1 MKKLVIV
8 ESPSKSRT
16 IEKYLGDDYQVLSSV
31 GHIRDLATTGKGG
44 LGVDV
49 EDEFKPKYIVSK
61 GKKKTVT
68 ELKKAAKNAD
78 EIFLATD
85 LDREGEAIAWHLA
98 EELKVDLNENNRIV
112 FNEITKDAI
121 LEAFKHPRK
130 IDLDLV
136 DSQETRRIL
145 DRIIGFKLSSLLR
158 SKIKS
163 KSAGRVQSVALKLIA
178 DREAE
183 ILAFI
188 SEEYWS
194 IHADFI
200 KNELKVESELHH
212 IKKRKPKIENQAQ
225 ADKIISECQDD
236 FTVTSVKSR
245 KRNKKPKLTFITSSM
260 QQEASTKLRFSAKK
274 TMRVAQ
280 GLYEGVTVKDELVG
294 LITYMRTDSY
304 RLSPVFVA
312 NAYKVLEDTYGK
324 EYVGKYRPAKN
335 EKAQDA
341 HEGIRPTHAEYTPV
355 EIKKYLTPDEY
366 KLYNL
371 IYARTMSSLMKDAKM
386 ETNTV
391 VFSQKDY
398 DFRVSGSR
406 ILFDGYLKLYSE
418 FEQVSEQTLPLF
430 KEGEVLKA
438 EKVEGKQ
445 HFTQPPSRYTEARLI
460 KELEEL
466 GIGRPSTYASIIDA
480 ITNRNYVEHRSST
493 EGSSTKVFWPT
504 ERGLLTN
511 TELQNFFN
519 EIINEKYTAQMED
532 DLDKIA
538 DGEAERL
545 EMLTT
550 FYNQFIP
557 LVDNAY
563 ENMVKIEPEK
573 IGEKCPDCE
582 EGQLVIRD
590 GRYGKFIS
598 CDQYPKCKFTRP
610 IEDPNKVEP
619 ELLEDKCP
627 ECGSPLIKRKNR
639 FGKYFIGCSSFPKC
653 RYLRNIDEDGNEV
666 EVDPS
671 KLRKGPEVLKEKCP
685 ECGSPL
691 IKRKN
696 RRGEYF
702 IGCSGFPKCRYLRNI
717 DQEEEESEEADDAEN
732 TENTKDVE
740 VVEETKETEDK
751 KD

>member
-16 IEKYLGDDYQVLSSV
+16 IEKYLGDEYQVLSSK

-49 EDEFKPKYIVSK
+49 DDDFKPNYIISK
-61 GKKKTVT
+61 EKKKTVA
-68 ELKKAAKNAD
+68 ELKKAAKDAD
-78 EIFLATD
+78 EIFIATD

-98 EELKVDLNENNRIV
+98 EELKVDLNKNNRIV

-136 DSQETRRIL
+136 DSQETRRVV
-145 DRIIGFKLSSLLR
+145 DRIIGFRLSSLLR

-163 KSAGRVQSVALKLIA
+163 KSAGRVQSVALKLVA

-183 ILAFI
+183 INAFI

-194 IHADFI
+194 IWANFKKEDLI
-200 KNELKVESELHH
+200 VESELSHY
-212 IKKRKPKIENQAQ
+212 KKRKPKIENKEQ

-236 FTVTSVKSR
+236 FVVSEVKSR
-245 KRNKKPKLTFITSSM
+245 KRNKKPKLTFITSTM

-280 GLYEGVTVKDELVG
+280 GLYEGVMVNDELVG

-304 RLSPVFVA
+304 RLSPTFID
-312 NAYKVLEDTYGK
+312 NAYKVLEETYGK
-324 EYVGKYRPAKN
+324 EYVGKYRPATN

-341 HEGIRPTHAEYTPV
+341 HEGIRPTHPEFKPSD
-355 EIKKYLTPDEY
+355 IKKFLTPDQFR
-366 KLYNL
+366 LYNL
-371 IYARTMSSLMKDAKM
+371 IYARTMASLMKDAKM
-386 ETNTV
+386 ETNTI
-391 VFSQKDY
+391 VFSQNDY

-406 ILFDGYLKLYSE
+406 ILFDGYLKLYSQ
-418 FEQVSEQTLPLF
+418 FEQVTEQTLPLF
-430 KEGEVLKA
+430 EEGEIIKS

-445 HFTQPPSRYTEARLI
+445 HFTQPPSRYTESRLI

-480 ITNRNYVEHRSST
+480 ITMRNYVDYKPST
-493 EGSSTKVFWPT
+493 ETSSTKVFWPT

-511 TELQNFFN
+511 TELQKFFN

-538 DGEAERL
+538 DGDRERL
-545 EMLTT
+545 EMLTN
-550 FYNQFIP
+550 FYEQFTP

-563 ENMVKIEPEK
+563 ENMEKIEPEK
-573 IGEKCPDCE
+573 IGEKCPECE

-590 GRYGKFIS
+590 GRYGNFIS
-598 CDQYPKCKFTRP
+598 CDQYPKCKYTRP
-610 IEDPNKVEP
+610 IVDPNKKEP
-619 ELLEDKCP
+619 ELLEEECP
-627 ECGSPLIKRKNR
+627 QCGSPLIKRKNR
-639 FGKYFIGCSSFPKC
+639 FGKYFIGCSSFPSC

-671 KLRKGPEVLKEKCP
+671 KLRKGPELLEEKCP
-685 ECGSPL
+685 ECGKPL

-696 RRGEYF
+696 RRGDYF

-717 DQEEEESEEADDAEN
+717 DPEEEDAEANEDVAVEEN
-732 TENTKDVE
+732 TE
-740 VVEETKETEDK
+740 VVETSK
-751 KD
+751 KQEE

>member
-16 IEKYLGDDYQVLSSV
+16 IEKYLGADYQVLSSK
-31 GHIRDLATTGKGG
+31 GHIRDLAKTGKGR

-49 EDEFKPKYIVSK
+49 EDGFKPKYVISK
-61 GKKKTVT
+61 EKKKVVA

-78 EIFLATD
+78 EIYIATD

-98 EELKVDLNENNRIV
+98 EELNVDLTQNNRIV

-121 LEAFKHPRK
+121 LEAFKNPRK
-130 IDLDLV
+130 IDLALV
-136 DSQETRRIL
+136 ESQETRRIL
-145 DRIIGFKLSSLLR
+145 DRIIGFRLSTLLR

-163 KSAGRVQSVALKLIA
+163 KSAGRVQSVALKLVA

-183 ILAFI
+183 IMAFV

-194 IHADFI
+194 VWADF
-200 KNELKVESELHH
+200 LKDGVMVESELHH
-212 IKKRKPKIENQAQ
+212 IKKKKPKITNKEQ
-225 ADKIISECQDD
+225 ADKIINDCQDE
-236 FTVTSVKSR
+236 FIVSAIESR
-245 KRNKKPKLTFITSSM
+245 KRSKKPRPTFITSSL

-280 GLYEGVTVKDELVG
+280 GLYEGVTVNKELVG
-294 LITYMRTDSY
+294 LITYMRTDSH
-304 RLSPVFVA
+304 RLSPIFIA
-312 NAYKVLEDTYGK
+312 NAYKELESTYGK
-324 EYVGKYRPAKN
+324 EYVGKYRASKD

-341 HEGIRPTHAEYTPV
+341 HEGIRPTHPEFKPTD
-355 EIKKYLTPDEY
+355 IKEFLTVDEY

-391 VFSQKDY
+391 VFTQKDY
-398 DFRVSGSR
+398 DFRLSGSR
-406 ILFDGYLKLYSE
+406 ILFDGYLKLYGQY
-418 FEQVSEQTLPLF
+418 EQVSEQTLPLF
-430 KEGEVLKA
+430 VEGEKIISQ
-438 EKVEGKQ
+438 KVEGKQ

-460 KELEEL
+460 RALEEF

-480 ITNRNYVEHRSST
+480 ITGRNYVEHKPST
-493 EGSSTKVFWPT
+493 EGSSTKVFFPT

-511 TELQNFFN
+511 SELQKFFKD
-519 EIINEKYTAQMED
+519 IINEEYTAEMENN
-532 DLDKIA
+532 LDSIA
-538 DGEAERL
+538 DGETQRL
-545 EMLTT
+545 EMLNK
-550 FYNQFIP
+550 FHDEFMP
-557 LVDNAY
+557 LLDNAY
-563 ENMVKIEPEK
+563 ENMQKVEPEP

-598 CDQYPKCKFTRP
+598 CNTFPTCKYTRK
-610 IEDPNKVEP
+610 IVDPNKIEP
-619 ELLEDKCP
+619 ELLEEKCP
-627 ECGSPLIKRKNR
+627 LCGSALIKRKNR
-639 FGKYFIGCSSFPKC
+639 FGKYFIGCSAFPACK
-653 RYLRNIDEDGNEV
+653 YLRNIDEDGNEV
-666 EVDPS
+666 ELDPS
-671 KLRKGPEVLKEKCP
+671 KIRKGPEVLEEKCP

-702 IGCSGFPKCRYLRNI
+702 IGCSAFPKCRYLRNV
-717 DQEEEESEEADDAEN
+717 DQEDEENEEIIVEDQNIEQASKEADIELDTVA
-732 TENTKDVE
+732 KD
-740 VVEETKETEDK
+740 D
-751 KD
+751 